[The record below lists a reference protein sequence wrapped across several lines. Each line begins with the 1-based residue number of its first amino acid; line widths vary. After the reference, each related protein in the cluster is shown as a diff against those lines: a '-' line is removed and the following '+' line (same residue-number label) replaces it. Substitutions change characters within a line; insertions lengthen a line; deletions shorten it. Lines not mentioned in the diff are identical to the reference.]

1 MRPKSRQCV
10 TVPHGQD
17 GGGIRKNEVR
27 RFCGRFGSMA
37 EARRAVGA
45 SEAQSSIQE
54 EPIRHSSGLRWG
66 LALEY
71 SIIITLQNSQVK
83 RKREFWRVL
92 EMCTKKEVR
101 FCFSKTI

>member
-1 MRPKSRQCV
+1 MQSGYNRFAESITLDHMRPKSRQCV
-10 TVPHGQD
+10 TVPHSQD

-54 EPIRHSSGLRWG
+54 EPMSTQ
-66 LALEY
+66 A
-71 SIIITLQNSQVK
+71 V
-83 RKREFWRVL
+83 
-92 EMCTKKEVR
+92 
-101 FCFSKTI
+101 